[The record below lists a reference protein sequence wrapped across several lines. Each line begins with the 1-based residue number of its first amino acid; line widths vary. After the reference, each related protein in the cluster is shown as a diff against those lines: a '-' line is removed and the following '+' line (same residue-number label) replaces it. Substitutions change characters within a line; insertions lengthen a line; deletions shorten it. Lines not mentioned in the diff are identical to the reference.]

1 MVRLIIVLGLLSSG
15 VFFVLNQENKPK
27 ADQQKMITYAPVP
40 ATSLGHG
47 DSIKPSTSPEPET
60 IISATN
66 NSLIQLIV
74 EDLNN
79 THESD
84 EAVLKP
90 ITIKSPLTALTTS
103 DNTVRATL
111 IRLLPDLKDS
121 NFLTKEQVLMRFI
134 TLINDIAQGDI
145 LFKHRK
151 FLNPV
156 RSFPV
161 VSVGES
167 LVLDPQ
173 GYHRF
178 DGIVRAFIAVDG
190 DAAMAFIKENSTLM
204 EIGFNQFG
212 HSKEFT
218 LPQMLLQAIEKVLAA
233 PIIRE
238 DIKLI
243 TKNSRYQFANL
254 DYETLSGIEKQM
266 IRLGPDNTLAI
277 QEKLTLIKAQLI
289 EAPL

>member
-1 MVRLIIVLGLLSSG
+1 MMRLIVVLGLLGSG
-15 VFFVLNQENKPK
+15 VFFVLSQENKPK
-27 ADQQKMITYAPVP
+27 ADQQKIITYAPVP
-40 ATSLGHG
+40 ATSLAHG

-74 EDLNN
+74 EDLKN

-84 EAVLKP
+84 DAVLKP
-90 ITIKSPLTALTTS
+90 ITIKSPLTALTNS

-111 IRLLPDLKDS
+111 IRLLPNLKDS
-121 NFLTKEQVLMRFI
+121 NFLKKEQVLMRFI

-145 LFKHRK
+145 LFKHRQ

-167 LVLDPQ
+167 LVLDPL

-178 DGIVRAFIAVDG
+178 DRIVSAFIAVDG
-190 DAAMAFIKENSTLM
+190 DAAMAFLKANSALVN
-204 EIGFNQFG
+204 IAFSQFS
-212 HSKEFT
+212 HSQEFT
-218 LPQMLLQAIEKVLAA
+218 PHQMLLQAIETVLAA

-243 TKNSRYQFANL
+243 TKNNRYQFANL
-254 DYETLSGIEKQM
+254 DYESLSGVKKQM

-277 QEKLTLIKAQLI
+277 QEKLTLMKAELIKVTL
-289 EAPL
+289 